1 MYIGNK
7 NCIDISSS
15 KFSDFIE
22 KGNLYVDKTAF
33 IEHILNDRSKV
44 LLFTRPR
51 RTGKS
56 LNMDT
61 LATFL
66 DCKQNTAYLFN
77 GLYVESNPV
86 FNKIN
91 KHPVIY
97 LSFRKLRSSGY
108 KEQFKYMIQDSLSYY
123 LQKEEIDYKL
133 AAYFDDKEN
142 YDTNALMYLTQNLH
156 AVYGEKPYILIDEY
170 DKILMDNIYSNEY
183 ENIRRWITEVFE
195 SALKDN
201 ASLEKG
207 ILTGVTRVSKES
219 MFSGL
224 NNLAVYDIFTTGVY
238 DRDFSLT
245 EDEAQELLTPEELSE
260 VRDWYNNTRV
270 GKERLFNIFSTMS
283 YLYYRKLDN
292 YWANSGTLDILI
304 NLMNKSRADGL
315 LEMIENRNSFVI
327 TELQPRLSLKNIV
340 SNLSDSQFYSLAIQ
354 AGYLT
359 YDIETYDIETEAE
372 AGNSPTY
379 RVYIPNLELR
389 SVWREFI
396 LEFVVEMPG
405 DDFRSIFNNINDT
418 EEFSS
423 QLKDFIDY
431 RLSYYDTDKNE
442 PERIYHVFLFGM
454 TLAAKYKS
462 TSNKES
468 GFGRYD
474 LLIEGNTFNAVLE
487 FKKAADEN
495 ELEKKAEEALQQID
509 KKKYYAGIKNSKPI
523 YKVGIACYKTVCMV
537 KTVLHEIQKI

>member
-7 NCIDISSS
+7 NYIDISSS

-22 KGNLYVDKTAF
+22 SGNLYVDKTAF
-33 IEHILNDRSKV
+33 IEHVLNDRSKV

-66 DCKQNTAYLFN
+66 DCKQNTVHLFK
-77 GLYVESNPV
+77 GLYVESSPV
-86 FNKIN
+86 FTQIN

-97 LSFRKLRSSGY
+97 LSFRELRAPDY
-108 KEQFKYMIQDSLSYY
+108 KQRLKDRLNSIIRYYLEEEQFDSVMIN
-123 LQKEEIDYKL
+123 
-133 AAYFDDKEN
+133 YFNNNDN
-142 YDTNALMYLTQNLH
+142 HTTGALLDLTKNLH
-156 AVYGEKPYILIDEY
+156 AVYGVKPYIFIDEY
-170 DKILMDNIYSNEY
+170 DKILMDNVYSGEY

-195 SALKDN
+195 AALKDN

-224 NNLAVYDIFTTGVY
+224 NNLAVFDIFTTGVY
-238 DRDFSLT
+238 DRDFSLA
-245 EDEAQELLTPEELSE
+245 EDEVRELLTPEELNE

-270 GKERLFNIFSTMS
+270 GKERLFNIYSVMS
-283 YLYYRKLDN
+283 YLYYGKLDN
-292 YWANSGTLDILI
+292 YWSKSGTLDILI
-304 NLMNKSRADGL
+304 NLMNKSRADRL
-315 LEMIENRNSFVI
+315 LEIIENRNAFFI

-340 SNLSDSQFYSLAIQ
+340 SNLSDTQFYSLAIQ

-359 YDIETYDIETEAE
+359 YDIETEAE
-372 AGNSPTY
+372 ADISPTY
-379 RVYIPNLELR
+379 RVYIPNLELQH
-389 SVWREFI
+389 VWREFI
-396 LEFVVEMPG
+396 LEFVVEAPG
-405 DDFRSIFNNINDT
+405 DDFRSIFNKINDT
-418 EEFSS
+418 EEFSN
-423 QLKDFIDY
+423 QLKDFIDF

-474 LLIEGNTFNAVLE
+474 LLIEDNNFNAILE
-487 FKKAADEN
+487 FKKAGKPN
-495 ELEKKAEEALQQID
+495 ELEKKAAEALQQID
-509 KKKYYAGIKNSKPI
+509 KNKYYTRIANNKPI
-523 YKVGIACYKTVCMV
+523 YKIGISCYKTECMV
-537 KTVLHEIQKI
+537 KTVLHIL

>member
-7 NCIDISSS
+7 NYIDISSS

-22 KGNLYVDKTAF
+22 TGNLYVDKTAF
-33 IEHILNDRSKV
+33 IEHVSNDRSKV

-66 DCKQNTAYLFN
+66 DCKQNTARLFN
-77 GLYVESNPV
+77 GLYVESSPV
-86 FNKIN
+86 FSQIN

-97 LSFRKLRSSGY
+97 LSFRKLRVPDY
-108 KEQFKYMIQDSLSYY
+108 KEQFKFMIKDGASYY
-123 LQKEEIDYKL
+123 LHKEEIDYKL
-133 AAYFDDKEN
+133 AGYFDDKKN

-156 AVYGEKPYILIDEY
+156 AVCGEKPYIFIDEY
-170 DKILMDNIYSNEY
+170 DKILMDNVYSGEY

-224 NNLAVYDIFTTGVY
+224 NNLAVYDVFTTSVY

-270 GKERLFNIFSTMS
+270 GKERLFNIYSVMS
-283 YLYYRKLDN
+283 YLYYGKLDN
-292 YWANSGTLDILI
+292 YWAKSGTLDMLI

-315 LEMIENRNSFVI
+315 LEMIENRNAFVI

-359 YDIETYDIETEAE
+359 YDMETEAG
-372 AGNSPTY
+372 AGSSPTH

-396 LEFVVEMPG
+396 LEFVVEAPG
-405 DDFRSIFNNINDT
+405 DDFRSIFSNIGDT

-474 LLIEGNTFNAVLE
+474 LLIEGNAFNAVLE
-487 FKKAADEN
+487 FKKAADES
-495 ELEKKAEEALQQID
+495 ELGKKAEEALRQID

-537 KTVLHEIQKI
+537 KTILHEI

>member
-1 MYIGNK
+1 MYVGNK
-7 NCIDISSS
+7 NYIDISSS
-15 KFSDFIE
+15 KFSEFIE

-33 IEHILNDRSKV
+33 IEHVFNDRSKV
-44 LLFTRPR
+44 LLFTLPR

-66 DCKQNTAYLFN
+66 DCKADTAHLFK
-77 GLYVESNPV
+77 GLYVESSPV
-86 FNKIN
+86 FIQIN
-91 KHPVIY
+91 KHPVIS
-97 LSFRKLRSSGY
+97 LSFRELRVPDY
-108 KEQFKYMIQDSLSYY
+108 KQRFKFMIKDSASHY

-133 AAYFDDKEN
+133 AGYFDDKEN
-142 YDTNALMYLTQNLH
+142 HDTNALMYLTKNLH
-156 AVYGEKPYILIDEY
+156 AAYGEKPYIIIDEY
-170 DKILMDNIYSNEY
+170 DKILMDNVNSNEY
-183 ENIRRWITEVFE
+183 ENIRRWITEIFE

-224 NNLAVYDIFTTGVY
+224 NNLAVFDVFTTGVY
-238 DRDFSLT
+238 DGDFSLT
-245 EDEAQELLTPEELSE
+245 ENEAIELLTPEELDE

-270 GKERLFNIFSTMS
+270 GKERLFNIYSTVS
-283 YLYYRKLDN
+283 YLYYGKLDN
-292 YWANSGTLDILI
+292 YWSRSGTLDILI
-304 NLMNKSRADGL
+304 NLMNKKRADGL
-315 LEMIENRNSFVI
+315 LEMIENRSVFVI
-327 TELQPRLSLKNIV
+327 TELQPRLSLKNIT

-359 YDIETYDIETEAE
+359 YDTETETA
-372 AGNSPTY
+372 AGSAQTY
-379 RVYIPNLELR
+379 KVYMPNLELQ

-396 LEFVVEMPG
+396 LEFVVETPG

-423 QLKDFIDY
+423 QLKDFIDF

-454 TLAAKYKS
+454 ALAAKYKCV
-462 TSNKES
+462 SNKES

-474 LLIEGNTFNAVLE
+474 LMIEGNMFNAVLE
-487 FKKAADEN
+487 FKKAGSES
-495 ELEKKAEEALQQID
+495 ELEKKAEEALLQID
-509 KKKYYAGIKNSKPI
+509 KKKYYAGVKNSKPV
-523 YKVGIACYKTVCMV
+523 YKVGISCYKTVCMV
-537 KTVLHEIQKI
+537 KTVLHN

>member
-1 MYIGNK
+1 
-7 NCIDISSS
+7 
-15 KFSDFIE
+15 
-22 KGNLYVDKTAF
+22 
-33 IEHILNDRSKV
+33 
-44 LLFTRPR
+44 
-51 RTGKS
+51 
-56 LNMDT
+56 
-61 LATFL
+61 
-66 DCKQNTAYLFN
+66 
-77 GLYVESNPV
+77 
-86 FNKIN
+86 
-91 KHPVIY
+91 
-97 LSFRKLRSSGY
+97 
-108 KEQFKYMIQDSLSYY
+108 
-123 LQKEEIDYKL
+123 
-133 AAYFDDKEN
+133 
-142 YDTNALMYLTQNLH
+142 MYLTQNLH
-156 AVYGEKPYILIDEY
+156 AVCGEKPYIFIDEY
-170 DKILMDNIYSNEY
+170 DKILMDNVYSGEY

-224 NNLAVYDIFTTGVY
+224 NNLAVYDVFTTSVY

-260 VRDWYNNTRV
+260 VKDWYNNTRV
-270 GKERLFNIFSTMS
+270 GKERLFNIYSVMS
-283 YLYYRKLDN
+283 YLYYGKLDN
-292 YWANSGTLDILI
+292 YWAKSGTLDMLI

-315 LEMIENRNSFVI
+315 LEMIENRNAFVI

-359 YDIETYDIETEAE
+359 YDIETE
-372 AGNSPTY
+372 AGAGSSPIY

-396 LEFVVEMPG
+396 LEFVVEAPG
-405 DDFRSIFNNINDT
+405 DDFRSIFNNIGDT

-474 LLIEGNTFNAVLE
+474 LLIEGNAFNAVLE
-487 FKKAADEN
+487 FKKAADES
-495 ELEKKAEEALQQID
+495 ELGKKAEEALRQID

-523 YKVGIACYKTVCMV
+523 FKVGIACYRTVCMV
-537 KTVLHEIQKI
+537 KTILHEI

>member
-1 MYIGNK
+1 
-7 NCIDISSS
+7 
-15 KFSDFIE
+15 
-22 KGNLYVDKTAF
+22 
-33 IEHILNDRSKV
+33 
-44 LLFTRPR
+44 
-51 RTGKS
+51 
-56 LNMDT
+56 
-61 LATFL
+61 
-66 DCKQNTAYLFN
+66 
-77 GLYVESNPV
+77 
-86 FNKIN
+86 
-91 KHPVIY
+91 
-97 LSFRKLRSSGY
+97 
-108 KEQFKYMIQDSLSYY
+108 
-123 LQKEEIDYKL
+123 
-133 AAYFDDKEN
+133 
-142 YDTNALMYLTQNLH
+142 
-156 AVYGEKPYILIDEY
+156 
-170 DKILMDNIYSNEY
+170 
-183 ENIRRWITEVFE
+183 
-195 SALKDN
+195 
-201 ASLEKG
+201 
-207 ILTGVTRVSKES
+207 

-224 NNLAVYDIFTTGVY
+224 NNLAVYDVFTTSVY

-245 EDEAQELLTPEELSE
+245 EDEAQELLTTEELSE

-270 GKERLFNIFSTMS
+270 GKERLFNIYSVMS
-283 YLYYRKLDN
+283 YLYYGKLDN
-292 YWANSGTLDILI
+292 YWAKSGTLDILI

-315 LEMIENRNSFVI
+315 LEMIENRGFFII

-354 AGYLT
+354 AGY
-359 YDIETYDIETEAE
+359 ITYDIETEAA
-372 AGNSPTY
+372 AGNSATY

-396 LEFVVEMPG
+396 LEFVVEAPG
-405 DDFRSIFNNINDT
+405 DDFRSIFNNISDT

-487 FKKAADEN
+487 FKKAADES

-509 KKKYYAGIKNSKPI
+509 KKKYYTGIKNSKPI

-537 KTVLHEIQKI
+537 KTVLHES